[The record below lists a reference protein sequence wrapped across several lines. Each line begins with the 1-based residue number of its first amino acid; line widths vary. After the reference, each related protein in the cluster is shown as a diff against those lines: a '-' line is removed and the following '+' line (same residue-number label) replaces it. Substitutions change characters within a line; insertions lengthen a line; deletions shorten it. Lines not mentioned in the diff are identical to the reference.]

1 MSMSERGVIKN
12 RHFKNQVADM
22 SGLRFGNI
30 TPTDLDAF
38 MDFNNRLFVFVEAK
52 HGGAPL
58 SYGQRLAIERLC
70 DACHKPP
77 MRYAVAFLTKHYD
90 EGDINFAQT
99 VVTQYRWNGRW
110 VTPKVNDAPLI
121 DGVNT
126 FRMLCLPSNVV
137 PFTRAA

>member
-1 MSMSERGVIKN
+1 MTERGVIHN
-12 RHFKNQVADM
+12 RGFKQQIADF

-38 MDFNNRLFVFVEAK
+38 MDFNNKLFVFVEAK

-70 DACHKPP
+70 DACHNPP
-77 MRYAVAFLTKHYD
+77 VRYAVAFITRHD
-90 EGDINFAQT
+90 SDGDINFAQT
-99 VVTQYRWNGRW
+99 TVTQYRWQGKW
-110 VTPKVNDAPLI
+110 ITPQIPDAPLI

-126 FRMLCLPSNVV
+126 FRARCLPSNVYHFQKV
-137 PFTRAA
+137 A